1 MKIDYLWHS
10 EFLINIEW
18 KDWKIVKILSDCWLS
33 NYVFWDL
40 MARNPTFKIDYSK
53 FWEID
58 AIFISHSHSDHFDP
72 YTLIEFYNNLDKLP
86 LLLIPET
93 MEFLVWLIEKYV
105 ANFTYKILRNK
116 QEIDI
121 KWVKIK
127 WLVYENGYIT
137 NEDDVMT
144 LFVYNDKEIIYAE
157 VDTLPPETQEA
168 QNYIF
173 NTFSAKKYESVFY
186 LATRNELE
194 WNIKLLDISDEAKR
208 KEFARDYTNTRKE
221 NIERDFVRFSDEMV
235 DFKDFTTIRNYCKS
249 LIWQWIVY
257 PKKLDINALKV
268 KVLWL
273 DELVQIEKSIMR
285 KYNKNYD
292 LSYFEAGYTYEI
304 KNAKIKKLEKINY
317 LYDFI
322 FDNFSANIS
331 QKFNRYYSNWPLN
344 KQNNDIDKQEKIILD
359 LLNYKFLPYQIVNL
373 EDPLKNILLQNK
385 RDYVIK
391 ITYLVDWN
399 NVKKYYSY
407 WFSKSNFSEVSNPDY
422 FDEDYYA
429 NDLVDFYEW
438 RQELYSNFW
447 HKLTPGKWYRF
458 WTMLWSNFLNN
469 DLVYK
474 KYELHFKYASEWKK
488 VDEYV
493 EKVFKWI
500 MWNL

>member
-40 MARNPTFKIDYSK
+40 MARNPTFKIDYRK
-53 FWEID
+53 LWDID
-58 AIFISHSHSDHFDP
+58 AVFISHSHSDHFDT
-72 YTLIEFYNNLDKLP
+72 YTLIEFYNNFDNLP

-105 ANFTYKILRNK
+105 PNFTYKILRNK

-157 VDTLPPETQEA
+157 VDTLPPETQDS

-194 WNIKLLDISDEAKR
+194 WNIKLLDISEESKR
-208 KEFARDYTNTRKE
+208 KEFVREYTNTRKE
-221 NIERDFVRFSDEMV
+221 NIERDFVRFADEMV
-235 DFKDFTTIRNYCKS
+235 DFKDITNVKNYCKS
-249 LIWQWIVY
+249 LIWQGIVY

-317 LYDFI
+317 ISDLV
-322 FDNFSANIS
+322 FDNFTTNIS

-359 LLNYKFLPYQIVNL
+359 LLNNKFLAYQIVNL

-391 ITYLVDWN
+391 ITYLNDW
-399 NVKKYYSY
+399 KYIEKYYTY
-407 WFSKSNFSEVSNPDY
+407 WFSKSNFSEISNPNY
-422 FDEDYYA
+422 FDEDYFS
-429 NDLVDFYEW
+429 NDVMDFYEW

-458 WTMLWSNFLNN
+458 WTMLWANFLNN

-474 KYELHFKYASEWKK
+474 KYDLHFKYASEWKK

-493 EKVFKWI
+493 ENIFNQIV
-500 MWNL
+500 WNK

>member
-18 KDWKIVKILSDCWLS
+18 KDWDIVKILSDCWLS

-53 FWEID
+53 FKDID

-72 YTLIEFYNNLDKLP
+72 YTLVEFNNNLEKLP

-93 MEFLVWLIEKYV
+93 MEYLVWLIEKYLP
-105 ANFTYKILRNK
+105 NFKYKILKNK

-127 WLVYENGYIT
+127 GLIFENTYIT

-157 VDTLPPETQEA
+157 VDTLPPETEDA
-168 QNYIF
+168 QNYIYSVF
-173 NTFSAKKYESVFY
+173 NSKKFETAFY

-194 WNIKLLDISDEAKR
+194 WNIKLLDITDENKR
-208 KEFARDYTNTRKE
+208 KKFISEYTSTRKE
-221 NIERDFVRFSDEMV
+221 NIEWDFYKFSEWEVEYSDLTNT
-235 DFKDFTTIRNYCKS
+235 KNYCKC

-257 PKKLDINALKV
+257 PKILDKNALKI
-268 KVLWL
+268 KVLSL
-273 DELVQIEKSIMR
+273 EELVKIEKIIAK

-292 LSYFEAGYTYEI
+292 LSYFEAGYSYEI
-304 KNAKIKKLEKINY
+304 KNWKIMKLDKINY
-317 LYDFI
+317 LTDFC
-322 FDNFSANIS
+322 FENVPVNIS
-331 QKFNRYYSNWPLN
+331 QKFDRYYSNWPLN
-344 KQNNDIDKQEKIILD
+344 KQNRNTEEQENIILD
-359 LLNYKFLPYQIVNL
+359 LLNNRFLPYQIVNL
-373 EDPLKNILLQNK
+373 EDPLKDILLQNK

-391 ITYLVDWN
+391 ISYLHNW
-399 NVKKYYSY
+399 KYNDKFYSY
-407 WFSKSNFSEVSNPDY
+407 GFWKIKFVEITNSSY

-429 NDLVDFYEW
+429 NDLQDFYDW
-438 RQELYSNFW
+438 KQELYSNFW
-447 HKLTPGKWYRF
+447 HKFTPWKWYRF

-474 KYELHFKYASEWKK
+474 KYELHFQLALEWKK

-493 EKVFKWI
+493 ENIFKS
-500 MWNL
+500 LEK